1 MKVNRVGPWRW
12 GPFACPSR
20 PGVGEPLTRQTVQIG
35 LAGVVGPTPGME
47 RVEKRVT
54 QMGMKIIL
62 FFRLS
67 ARRALSKLPPG
78 RYVADGGHGV
88 GAERWAVYGRT
99 GGSGPRCRVRVGR
112 DMRYV
117 IDPSHR

>member
-1 MKVNRVGPWRW
+1 M
-12 GPFACPSR
+12 
-20 PGVGEPLTRQTVQIG
+20 GEPLTRQTVQIG

-88 GAERWAVYGRT
+88 GAERWAVYGSHRRIRAAQ
-99 GGSGPRCRVRVGR
+99 SPRCRLRVGR